1 MAMVPFKPPHNF
13 KFRFFF
19 STTTLHNFA
28 TNHTPNESPN
38 ISIGLIP
45 SSLSPTSLVTMKGKS
60 LLVFESRP
68 TFEFIDHMLDLGSS
82 EPKKE

>member
-19 STTTLHNFA
+19 LTATLHDFV
-28 TNHTPNESPN
+28 TNHTPNESPD

-45 SSLSPTSLVTMKGKS
+45 SSSSPTSLTIMKGKC

-68 TFEFIDHMLDLGSS
+68 TFEFIDHM
-82 EPKKE
+82 